1 MYYIMREG
9 CIRLRLPSSP
19 SCGWPSPGMRKCRKV
34 QQARGR
40 GAIRAY
46 RVTWSWEISRR
57 GGFSEEDLYITR
69 EEDLARRIGQTSIY
83 AQKIELELL
92 TAQDA
97 ISSLLLQRLV

>member
-1 MYYIMREG
+1 MGEGGMGGGRRRMYYIMREG

-69 EEDLARRIGQTSIY
+69 EEDLYIMASRGRRI
-83 AQKIELELL
+83 
-92 TAQDA
+92 
-97 ISSLLLQRLV
+97 